1 MFNRNQSSSNNQK
14 GMTPQQKKA
23 INNLNRRGNAAQKTI
38 NSKTGK
44 ADNRQGNG
52 RNR

>member
-1 MFNRNQSSSNNQK
+1 MFNKNQSSSNNQR
-14 GMTPQQKKA
+14 GMTQAQKNQ

>member
-1 MFNRNQSSSNNQK
+1 MFNKNHSSNDNQR
-14 GMTPQQKKA
+14 GFTNGQKKA
-23 INNLNRRGNAAQKTI
+23 INNLNRRGNSAQKTI

-52 RNR
+52 RTR